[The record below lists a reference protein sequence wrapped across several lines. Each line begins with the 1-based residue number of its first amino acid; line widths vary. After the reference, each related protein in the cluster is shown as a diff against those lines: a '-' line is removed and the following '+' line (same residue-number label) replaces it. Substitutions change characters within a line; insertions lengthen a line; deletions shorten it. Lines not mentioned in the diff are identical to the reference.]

1 MKWTQEELNRLYFKL
16 QKQAVTDEEFRKELL
31 DDPNGV
37 IERETGEKL
46 PEGFKIQVVESDPAY
61 SATFVLPDLVG
72 DELEDSELDAVAGGV
87 SIIIIASACAAAISV
102 GGCPLDACAARATI
116 SK

>member
-46 PEGFKIQVVESDPAY
+46 PEGFKIQVIESDPSY

-72 DELEDSELDAVAGGV
+72 DELEDEELDAVAGGI
-87 SIIIIASACAAAISV
+87 SFIIIASACAAAISV
-102 GGCPLDACAARATI
+102 GGCPADACAARGTI
-116 SK
+116 K

>member
-46 PEGFKIQVVESDPAY
+46 PEGFKIQVIESDPSY
-61 SATFVLPDLVG
+61 SSTFVLPDLVG
-72 DELEDSELDAVAGGV
+72 DFFHYYSLRL
-87 SIIIIASACAAAISV
+87 C
-102 GGCPLDACAARATI
+102 GCNQRGRLSC
-116 SK
+116 